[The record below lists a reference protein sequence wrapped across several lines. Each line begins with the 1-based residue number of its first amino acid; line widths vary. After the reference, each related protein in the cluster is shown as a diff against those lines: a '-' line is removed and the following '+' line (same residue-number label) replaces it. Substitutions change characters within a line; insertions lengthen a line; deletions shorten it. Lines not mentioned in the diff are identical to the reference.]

1 MGLLDRF
8 RKNTEKKEN
17 QNSFIEI
24 VQKPIQSYMIKEIM
38 PTPKYIP
45 ESIFD
50 LLWFAD
56 GPYRNYFPKSE
67 KNKFNI
73 GNLVFEIS
81 FMGATEPSAIYC
93 KTPIKFNPD
102 SNNIPKMNY
111 FPSYTQ
117 MTPEQRWLY
126 LNWLTNIALP
136 IDIGYVFVFYYGLE
150 RHLFFGKYEDSFNT
164 VLKLRKNHRNKSFL
178 SYSSGALLASCM
190 LHKRPDLFINYLKNE
205 AEYNEIGLSSLYM
218 MAKFGM
224 GLNLTPD
231 DLISLSREVGFSNNK
246 YIKEERDLF
255 EQELRKILVQKYSIA
270 EIPITNFPIMNWPK
284 KQELVA
290 ANYSLDQNQR
300 TLDIPNLA
308 DYEPFR
314 LEAYELLKQ
323 SHENVKK
330 VLKEGKSLKT
340 AMVLKPQE
348 IHQEKQQPSHVFYK
362 STLFTAIDVKTFDSN
377 VEYYNKAIC
386 PYCKQLMPNRPS
398 SKGKCKLCGNLVYVK
413 KSVFTNEKTI
423 LTESDNNA
431 MEEIKTERTRR
442 NFILSILQNES
453 TTEEVVDEIIKK
465 NNSTIDDALI
475 SICKENMVKH
485 KLKGNVGLYRNSMLN
500 VGQIYDKFED
510 KKSALDYYLKVCFID
525 LNGPN
530 NDFSLLYDR
539 RFAFLAPAVLGWVN
553 KLSNKLNIK
562 EKDFQE
568 LFLKNAYEIY
578 EKDMSLL
585 PENAFNEMM
594 KELLKINN

>member
-1 MGLLDRF
+1 MG
-8 RKNTEKKEN
+8 
-17 QNSFIEI
+17 
-24 VQKPIQSYMIKEIM
+24 KEII

-45 ESIFD
+45 EAIFN

-56 GPYRNYFPKSE
+56 GPYENYLPKSN
-67 KNKFNI
+67 KNKFNV

-93 KTPIKFNPD
+93 KEPIKFHSDPD
-102 SNNIPKMNY
+102 NIPKMSY
-111 FPSYTQ
+111 FPSYAQ

-126 LNWLTNIALP
+126 LNWLTNIDLP
-136 IDIGYVFVFYYGLE
+136 INIGYIFVFYYGLE
-150 RHLFFGKYEDSFNT
+150 RHLFFGKYEEAFKT

-205 AEYNEIGLSSLYM
+205 AEYNEIGVSSLYM

-224 GLNLTPD
+224 GLNLTVD
-231 DLISLSREVGFSNNK
+231 DLIALNKAVGFTNNK

-255 EQELRKILVQKYSIA
+255 EQELKKIMLQKYGIL
-270 EIPITNFPIMNWPK
+270 EIPITNFPIINWPR

-300 TLDIPNLA
+300 NLNIPSLA
-308 DYEPFR
+308 SYEPFR

-330 VLKEGKSLKT
+330 LLKEAKSLKT

-348 IHQEKQQPSHVFYK
+348 IHQEKQQPSHDFYK
-362 STLFTAIDVKTFDSN
+362 SILFTAINVRLFDSN
-377 VEYYNKAIC
+377 VKYYNKAIC
-386 PYCKQLMPNRPS
+386 PYCKQLMPSRPS
-398 SKGKCKLCGNLVYVK
+398 FKGKCKLCGNLIYVK
-413 KSVFTNEKTI
+413 KSVFTNERTI
-423 LTESDNNA
+423 LTESENKA
-431 MEEIKTERTRR
+431 MEEIKAERMRR
-442 NFILSILQNES
+442 NFILSMLQNES
-453 TTEEVVDEIIKK
+453 TTEKEVDEIIKK
-465 NNSTIDDALI
+465 NNSTIEDALI
-475 SICKENMVKH
+475 YICQENIVKH
-485 KLKGNVGLYRNSMLN
+485 KLKGNIGLYRNSILN

-530 NDFSLLYDR
+530 NGFSLLYDR
-539 RFAFLAPAVLGWVN
+539 RFAFLAPVVVSWVN
-553 KLSNKLNIK
+553 KLSSDLNIK
-562 EKDFQE
+562 EKHFQE
-568 LFLKNAYEIY
+568 LFLKNAYEVY
-578 EKDMSLL
+578 EKDMPLL
-585 PENAFNEMM
+585 PENAFKEM
-594 KELLKINN
+594 IS